1 MTMEN
6 PGHEQTKPTVD
17 NVQPPTAGNV
27 PNPSRRR
34 FNRAG
39 VGASAVV
46 MTLASRSV
54 MANMTCTTPS
64 GFHSANLSRQGGAG
78 DAPVQC
84 RGLSYQDWMA
94 AQEWN
99 PPRSMLFSEAFGTI
113 PREDLIV
120 GAPASSGFR
129 MAPSAGAGSSS
140 SNGSSSRNNSFGA
153 STTSSVALK
162 LKDATLEQA
171 MLGSQTPLVIKHLI
185 AALLNA
191 RSNRSTNP
199 SVSMVLKIFAD
210 WNSRNSYEVSGGVM
224 WSTDD
229 IIEYLQYSQTPGAPT
244 FPPKRS

>member
-54 MANMTCTTPS
+54 MANMTCSTPS
-64 GFHSANLSRQGGAG
+64 GFHSANLSHVGRSG
-78 DAPVQC
+78 DAPIQC

-94 AQEWN
+94 TREWI
-99 PPRSMLFSEAFGTI
+99 PPRSTLFVEAFGTI

-120 GAPASSGFR
+120 GAPTSSGFR
-129 MAPSAGAGSSS
+129 MAPSAGTGSSS
-140 SNGSSSRNNSFGA
+140 STGSLGA
-153 STTSSVALK
+153 STTSSDALK

-191 RSNRSTNP
+191 RTNKSTNP
-199 SVSMVLKIFAD
+199 SVSTVLKIFAD
-210 WNSRNSYEVSGGVM
+210 WNSRSSYEVSGGVM
-224 WSTDD
+224 WSTND

-244 FPPKRS
+244 FPPKRA